1 LAVAEF
7 YAPGTIGPIS
17 EAMLRFVERVVG
29 GLPSTSP
36 DLEALY
42 ERESV
47 PSEAPVGIE
56 LWLATANGAAL
67 IAVGLLM
74 IPVSAVV
81 PPHNALVGF
90 VVTFLLAMPVTG
102 NLLHSVRWFI
112 AKRMVANQWR
122 AWHRGERDLPDKVL
136 SSDRDFIW
144 QAAASLVIAALFA
157 IAG

>member
-1 LAVAEF
+1 MSDL

-17 EAMLRFVERVVG
+17 EAMLRFVERAVG
-29 GLPSTSP
+29 GLPGASP
-36 DLEALY
+36 DLEAFY

-74 IPVSAVV
+74 IPVSAVA

-102 NLLHSVRWFI
+102 NLLHTVRWFI
-112 AKRMVANQWR
+112 AKRMVAQQWR
-122 AWHRGERDLPDKVL
+122 AWHRGERDLPDKIL

-144 QAAASLVIAALFA
+144 QAAASLVIAVLFA
-157 IAG
+157 AFG